1 MADMKKTSQEFL
13 TAVGRLIAPLDWELR
28 SFTRDGEVIALA
40 ALNHDPTFEQMLWV
54 YCPDR
59 DYVRC
64 LLVARGTIASEL
76 EPAVIELCARINDG
90 LIFGCAEYSFSDQA
104 FAFRDSLETDRNTWN
119 EELKTRTARLLELGS
134 HFAPAWRD
142 VMSGRSAGEALQRLE
157 LGLGDG

>member
-1 MADMKKTSQEFL
+1 MANMKLLPQEFL
-13 TAVGRLIAPLDWELR
+13 TAVERLIAPLDWELR

-59 DYVRC
+59 EYVRC
-64 LLVARGTIASEL
+64 LLVARGSVSSEL

-104 FAFRDSLETDRNTWN
+104 FTFRDSLETDRNTWH

-142 VMSGRSAGEALQRLE
+142 VLCGKSAGEAMQRLE
-157 LGLGDG
+157 LGQGDG